1 MEQAAEPAGEEI
13 AMEEMERRIQ
23 AEGNVRAG
31 NILKVDS
38 FLNHQIDWQLLDH
51 VGQELYRLYRDAGV
65 TRIVTIEASGIAI
78 ACMAA
83 RYFNVPVVF
92 AKKAKSRNLDG
103 DLYVSKVKS
112 FTYGREYDVTLSKK
126 FLSAADT
133 VLLVDDF
140 LADGMAMNGLLDI
153 CAQAGA
159 RVAGCGIC
167 IEKGFQPG
175 GARLRSQGVR
185 VESLAIIESM
195 DETTGAVTFRA
206 Q

>member
-1 MEQAAEPAGEEI
+1 MKEMEQ
-13 AMEEMERRIQ
+13 RILQ
-23 AEGNVRAG
+23 DGNVRAG
-31 NILKVDS
+31 DILKVDS
-38 FLNHQIDWQLLDH
+38 FLNHQIDWRLLDH
-51 VGQELYRLYRDAGV
+51 VGQEFYRLYRDTGV

-78 ACMAA
+78 ACMTA
-83 RYFNVPVVF
+83 RYFDVPVVF

-103 DLYVSKVKS
+103 ELYVSKVKS
-112 FTYGREYDVTLSKK
+112 FTYGREYDITLAKK
-126 FLSAADT
+126 FLRADDT

-159 RVAGCGIC
+159 SVAGCGIC

-175 GARLRSQGVR
+175 GARLRGRGVR
-185 VESLAIIESM
+185 VESLAIVESM
-195 DETTGAVTFRA
+195 DPETGAVRFRP